1 MNFWG
6 CDKEQLHPIRAIILR
21 LSLLVSNV
29 TDSVNN
35 FIYLQL
41 KSVERRYNDIAKRVQ
56 RKLQVLEMTRKGLE
70 SAHQEIE
77 QAREWIREKLKQLET
92 CPALGFESKVA
103 DERLQS
109 LRVSF

>member
-1 MNFWG
+1 MTV
-6 CDKEQLHPIRAIILR
+6 A
-21 LSLLVSNV
+21 
-29 TDSVNN
+29 VNN
-35 FIYLQL
+35 HIYLQL

-70 SAHQEIE
+70 NAHQEIE

-103 DERLQS
+103 DERLQC

>member
-1 MNFWG
+1 M
-6 CDKEQLHPIRAIILR
+6 HPVVAIILG

-29 TDSVNN
+29 TDSINN
-35 FIYLQL
+35 ICSQL

-70 SAHQEIE
+70 NAHQEIE
-77 QAREWIREKLKQLET
+77 QAREWIREKLKQVET
-92 CPALGFESKVA
+92 CPAIGFESKVA
-103 DERLQS
+103 DERLQY

>member
-1 MNFWG
+1 M
-6 CDKEQLHPIRAIILR
+6 R
-21 LSLLVSNV
+21 LSLVFQNV

-35 FIYLQL
+35 HISLQL

>member
-1 MNFWG
+1 M
-6 CDKEQLHPIRAIILR
+6 R

-29 TDSVNN
+29 TDSINN
-35 FIYLQL
+35 HIYLQL

-92 CPALGFESKVA
+92 GPSLGFESKVA

>member
-1 MNFWG
+1 
-6 CDKEQLHPIRAIILR
+6 
-21 LSLLVSNV
+21 
-29 TDSVNN
+29 
-35 FIYLQL
+35 
-41 KSVERRYNDIAKRVQ
+41 
-56 RKLQVLEMTRKGLE
+56 MTRKGLE